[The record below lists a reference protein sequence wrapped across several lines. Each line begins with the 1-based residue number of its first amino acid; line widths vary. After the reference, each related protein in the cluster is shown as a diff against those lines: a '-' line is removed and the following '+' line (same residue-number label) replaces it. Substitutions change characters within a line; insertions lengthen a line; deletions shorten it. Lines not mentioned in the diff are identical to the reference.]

1 MSERDDPID
10 VNETIDEAIDV
21 ALAGNLPPAIG

>member
-10 VNETIDEAIDV
+10 VNETIDEVIDV
-21 ALAGNLPPAIG
+21 ALAGNLPQAIG